1 MGRRGIGNNKK
12 LEAVEKYK
20 RGEGSLGSIAREYGV
35 KKCSFQQWLA
45 NYEAMG
51 PSGLATVHTNSKYSS
66 EIKNAAVKA
75 YLQGEGSHKE
85 ICKRYQIRSR
95 TQLQNWITLYNG
107 HKDLR
112 ATGGQARGIYMTKGR
127 LTTLD
132 ERIEIVSYCI
142 AKGKDYGA
150 AIVKYGVS
158 YQQIYS
164 WVRKYEVKGVEGLT
178 DKRGKRKLLDEM
190 TEVERLRAENK
201 ILKAENEQKEMEIAV
216 LKKVREIE
224 RRRG

>member
-1 MGRRGIGNNKK
+1 MGRRGINYGKK

-35 KKCSFQQWLA
+35 TKASFGQWLA

-51 PSGLATVHTNSKYSS
+51 PAGLAGVPTNNRYSV
-66 EIKNAAVKA
+66 ELKTAAVEA
-75 YLQGEGSHKE
+75 YLRGEGGQVE
-85 ICKRYQIRSR
+85 ICKRYHIRSK
-95 TQLQNWITLYNG
+95 TQLRDWITVYTG
-107 HKDLR
+107 HKELR
-112 ATGGQARGIYMTKGR
+112 ATAGRGKGIYMTKGR

-142 AKGKDYGA
+142 GRGKDYGA
-150 AIVKYGVS
+150 AIEKYGVS

-164 WVRKYEVKGVEGLT
+164 WVRKYEAKGVVGLS
-178 DKRGKRKLLDEM
+178 DKRGKPKPQDEM

-201 ILKAENEQKEMEIAV
+201 LLKAENKHKEMEIAV

-224 RRRG
+224 RRGD

>member
-1 MGRRGIGNNKK
+1 MGRSGIDCGKK
-12 LEAVEKYK
+12 IEAVEKYK
-20 RGEGSLGSIAREYGV
+20 RGEGSQDSIAREYGV
-35 KKCSFQQWLA
+35 EKASFRQWIA

-51 PSGLATVHTNSKYSS
+51 PSGLAARQTNNRYSV
-66 EIKNAAVKA
+66 EFKTAAIEA
-75 YLQGEGSHKE
+75 YLRGEGSQLE
-85 ICKRYQIRSR
+85 ICKRYSIRSK
-95 TQLQNWITLYNG
+95 TQLRNWIKVYNG

-112 ATGGQARGIYMTKGR
+112 DTGGRGRGIYMTKGR

-142 AKGKDYGA
+142 ANGKDYGA
-150 AIVKYGVS
+150 AIEKYGVS

-164 WVRKYEVKGVEGLT
+164 WVRKYEVKGVDGLI
-178 DKRGKRKLLDEM
+178 DKRGKHKPLDEM

-201 ILKAENEQKEMEIAV
+201 MLKAENKQKEMEIAV